1 MPRTTRKN
9 HSEPASPLYVLAGAG
24 DLAVEKIREFSKMA
38 SEKISSLE
46 NTDPTVVS
54 DRMQGRIEEGADSL
68 GVALRSATNDI
79 RSQAEKLSDRAQS
92 VIQAAWMQAGDAYGD
107 LAERGQNVVIH
118 LRGQNGRQIKRSST
132 SSGRGRSTSKT
143 AGGRS
148 TTKSASKSARSASK
162 STTRKRSATKGRSTG
177 ASSAA
182 GTRKST
188 RGSAAKSSSTNSSS
202 RTPSGTAA
210 STSQPSMASS
220 TPSTSSTSTS
230 S

>member
-24 DLAVEKIREFSKMA
+24 DLAVEKIREFSRMA

-46 NTDPTVVS
+46 NTDPAVVS
-54 DRMQGRIEEGADSL
+54 DRMQDRIEEGADSL
-68 GVALRSATNDI
+68 SVVLRSATNDI
-79 RSQAEKLSDRAQS
+79 RTQAEKLSDRAQS
-92 VIQAAWMQAGDAYGD
+92 VIQSAWMQAGDAYGD
-107 LAERGQNVVIH
+107 LAERGQNVVIY
-118 LRGQNGRQIKRSST
+118 LRGQNGRQIKRSP
-132 SSGRGRSTSKT
+132 SSSSRGRSTTKA

-148 TTKSASKSARSASK
+148 TTKSASKTARSASK
-162 STTRKRSATKGRSTG
+162 STTRKRSATKGRST
-177 ASSAA
+177 ASSSTA

-188 RGSAAKSSSTNSSS
+188 RGSAAKSTSTNNTS
-202 RTPSGTAA
+202 RANSGTAA

-220 TPSTSSTSTS
+220 TTPTSTS